1 MPIAEET
8 FRGPEFQFLP
18 EDNAVG
24 STALGLRANGER
36 RLAND
41 VRQSIF
47 WATMNLIVDA
57 QNQLRK
63 LATLS
68 SNWDSYGAPAPS
80 ATSIENV
87 VRILEHMRFFDLAL
101 AKLVPSA
108 EGGIAI
114 CFAKGDRYAD
124 IEATNDGSILGV
136 RYVGMHSPVL
146 IEVNESDASID
157 AALAEI
163 REHIRG

>member
-1 MPIAEET
+1 MPIAEEIS
-8 FRGPEFQFLP
+8 RGPVFQFLP

-24 STALGLRANGER
+24 PTAVDLRASGER
-36 RLAND
+36 RLVND

-47 WATMNLIVDA
+47 WATMNLIMEA
-57 QNQLRK
+57 QSQLRTLAK
-63 LATLS
+63 LS
-68 SNWDSYGAPAPS
+68 RNWDSYGAPAPNP
-80 ATSIENV
+80 TSIGNAIRV
-87 VRILEHMRFFDLAL
+87 LERMRPFDLTL
-101 AKLVPSA
+101 AKFVPSA

-114 CFAKGDRYAD
+114 CFARGDRYAD
-124 IEATNDGSILGV
+124 LEAANDGCILGV
-136 RYVGMHSPVL
+136 RYVGMDNPVL